1 MQWKRSRRR
10 GVSVGRIAVLVVL
23 LGLAGAT
30 GLWRMRPAPLS
41 WHSVGAERIVTAAFD
56 IADGNNRQVLDY
68 LRRQS
73 VNLLGGKSLD
83 ESCFAD
89 AATPPEIYLLTI
101 VQLTSHTV
109 GRRAVLVRVRSTGDG
124 EILVESHDDS
134 APGLTRLPLTPMDV
148 DDFRAMLLEGGYP
161 TTTPSE
167 SADFRR
173 DSRTI
178 ALQSCVRGRYY
189 GFARASPFADEGP
202 PPFLLANRIDAMA
215 RSVAGHD

>member
-1 MQWKRSRRR
+1 M
-10 GVSVGRIAVLVVL
+10 
-23 LGLAGAT
+23 
-30 GLWRMRPAPLS
+30 
-41 WHSVGAERIVTAAFD
+41 
-56 IADGNNRQVLDY
+56 
-68 LRRQS
+68 
-73 VNLLGGKSLD
+73 NLLGGKSLD

-189 GFARASPFADEGP
+189 GFARASPFADEGS